1 MFCRLW
7 QFTMKIQRPSLTER
21 LELKRQAARLVRP
34 EKGSGKGESGYCSPS
49 RREGKRWSLYPKYRA
64 PICSVAR
71 MDRLLPLIGLSF
83 RNLLK
88 VSVLGMVLGRRMDK
102 GERGF
107 R

>member
-1 MFCRLW
+1 MERENQVTAPLAGGRERDGHCIPSIGPRSPKGHSGSW
-7 QFTMKIQRPSLTER
+7 ARPS
-21 LELKRQAARLVRP
+21 VV
-34 EKGSGKGESGYCSPS
+34 
-49 RREGKRWSLYPKYRA
+49 
-64 PICSVAR
+64 CSVAR